1 MPTPWNVQIAA
12 GFGAILVLT
21 GALALVLP
29 ASASPMSNAV
39 PYDLFHIAFGL
50 VGPGCGLARRRALAR
65 AFNGG
70 LGASDLYQAVAN
82 LAGWWPTALFR
93 YRLADDVMHGAL
105 GLAPVAVALRADRP
119 DPSSGV
125 S

>member
-1 MPTPWNVQIAA
+1 MSTPWNVRIAA

-29 ASASPMSNAV
+29 ASASPMSSAV

-50 VGPGCGLARRRALAR
+50 VGLGCGLSRRLSLAR

-70 LGASDLYQAVAN
+70 FGAIDLYQAVAS

-93 YRLADDVMHGAL
+93 YRLADDVMHVAL
-105 GLAPVAVALRADRP
+105 GLALVAVALRADHP
-119 DPSSGV
+119 DDPNVV